1 MILTLIYIA
10 NNIIISSRISL
21 KKNAREHRRGN
32 QKMENPEILRTLST
46 QDTERRQS
54 KNTPLNAPKGQS
66 QNGQYRKTGKIGYT
80 RHKTKTKNKTKHTSL

>member
-1 MILTLIYIA
+1 
-10 NNIIISSRISL
+10 
-21 KKNAREHRRGN
+21 
-32 QKMENPEILRTLST
+32 MENPEILRTLGT